1 MQVLARAKAI
11 DVSLFPAL
19 IELLE
24 VVNLP
29 GWGPAMVLFGVGVGS
44 NMFNIHPC

>member
-1 MQVLARAKAI
+1 MQLTFALNYLGAMLARTKAI

-29 GWGPAMVLFGVGVGS
+29 GWGPALV
-44 NMFNIHPC
+44 P